1 MFEVVK
7 RKGAFV
13 ETLAA
18 SPHFADREAA
28 VAWARA
34 FMKSHP
40 GLFRQGLEA
49 IEVRKAATT
58 AAPDT

>member
-1 MFEVVK
+1 MFQVVK

-28 VAWARA
+28 VSWARA
-34 FMKSHP
+34 YMKSHP

-49 IEVRKAATT
+49 IEIEEAGA
-58 AAPDT
+58 

>member
-28 VAWARA
+28 VSWAQA
-34 FMKSHP
+34 HMKRHP
-40 GLFRQGLEA
+40 GLFPQGLEA
-49 IEVRKAATT
+49 RERAETIVDPAA
-58 AAPDT
+58 